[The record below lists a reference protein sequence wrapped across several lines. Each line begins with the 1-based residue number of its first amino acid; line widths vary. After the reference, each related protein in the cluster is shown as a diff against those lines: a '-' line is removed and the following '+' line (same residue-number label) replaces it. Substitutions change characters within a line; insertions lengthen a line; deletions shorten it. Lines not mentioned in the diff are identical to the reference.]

1 MRIFEIK
8 AYDQVGLVK
17 FGMERMIVREILG
30 DFKEFKKTK
39 ASINTTDDFTD
50 CHVFYNKKNLCEAIE
65 IFNEAKALID
75 GTDLLKLSYE
85 DFKELLLKYDSDLKI
100 SDDSLISKKIGVS
113 VYTPNFSV
121 ESILVF
127 SKEYFV

>member
-17 FGMERMIVREILG
+17 FGMERKRVREILG

-39 ASINTTDDFTD
+39 YSINTTDDFAD
-50 CHVFYNKKNLCEAIE
+50 CHVFYNKENLCEAIE
-65 IFNEAKALID
+65 IFKEAKVLID
-75 GTDLLKLSYE
+75 GTDLFKLSYE
-85 DFKELLLKYDSDLKI
+85 DFKRLLLKYDSDLKI
-100 SDDSLISKKIGVS
+100 TDDSITSKKIGVS
-113 VYTPNFSV
+113 VYAPDFNV

-127 SKEYFV
+127 SKEYFD

>member
-17 FGMERMIVREILG
+17 FGMERKRVREILG

-39 ASINTTDDFTD
+39 YSTNTTDDFSD
-50 CHVFYNKKNLCEAIE
+50 CHVFYNKENLCDAVE
-65 IFNEAKALID
+65 IFNEAKVLID
-75 GTDLLKLSYE
+75 GTDLFKLTYE
-85 DFKELLLKYDSDLKI
+85 DFKGLLLKYDNDLKI
-100 SDDSLISKKIGVS
+100 TDDSLTSNKIGVS
-113 VYTPNFSV
+113 VYAPEFNV

-127 SKEYFV
+127 SKEYFD